1 MSSRKLPTLTE
12 PEAAAAVFAAVQAV
26 AEHSF
31 FASAER
37 CDDGALAE
45 LIAAQPSWLVATV
58 RFEDGPFVGSIT
70 CTLPDRLAHALFGA
84 FTGRDPV
91 EPAAPR
97 DQVRDLVGEFSN
109 MVCGSWLTAV
119 ASGQA
124 FTLSH
129 PIVEPAPG
137 PPAAGE
143 LRLLVAVNDLPM
155 AVDVHLLPSAAHGD
169 RTGAGA

>member
-37 CDDGALAE
+37 CDDAPGE
-45 LIAAQPSWLVATV
+45 LVAAQPSWLVATV
-58 RFEDGPFVGSIT
+58 WFEDGPFVGSIT
-70 CTLPDRLAHALFGA
+70 CTLPERLAHTLFDA

-91 EPAAPR
+91 EPAPSR
-97 DQVRDLVGEFSN
+97 DEVRDLVGEFSN

-119 ASGQA
+119 ASGQT

-129 PIVEPAPG
+129 PVVESAAG
-137 PPAAGE
+137 PAAAGQ
-143 LRLLVAVNDLPM
+143 LRLFVAVNDVPM
-155 AVDVHLLPSAAHGD
+155 AVDVHLLPSVAQSD